1 MDKEKKIKRIV
12 VAIIIIGF
20 LLLGSAGILAL
31 ASDYKYV
38 GSSKSNKYHY
48 PTCQWAQKIK
58 PENLV
63 KFKSAKEAL
72 DAGYIPCKVC
82 KPPTKD

>member
-1 MDKEKKIKRIV
+1 MKRIRTLIFIILLV
-12 VAIIIIGF
+12 VF
-20 LLLGSAGILAL
+20 LVVCLSMAA
-31 ASDYKYV
+31 DYKYV

-48 PTCQWAQKIK
+48 PTCEWALKINSA
-58 PENLV
+58 NLV

-72 DAGYIPCKVC
+72 DKGFVPCKVC